1 MKELRSFSKSL
12 ISFHFP
18 SIILLHEKCPNM
30 KFSLVHI
37 FLCSVQLQ
45 KNTDQKNSVF
55 GHFSRSILPSLIL
68 THFYIEKVVWFTFN
82 TQWLIS
88 ISNKKL
94 GWNKLKNLFPNQTKE
109 TFNNMEFY
117 VVRIFPYMDPIREFL
132 HFAYCILLFIW
143 SKENQKLIFHLIK
156 SIAATQTR
164 ICRFRWLSYCTLCT
178 DTTNIDVH
186 VANQIA
192 DILVAIW

>member
-1 MKELRSFSKSL
+1 MKELRMFLKSL
-12 ISFHFP
+12 IRFQSP

-55 GHFSRSILPSLIL
+55 GNFSRSVRLSLIL
-68 THFYIEKVVWFTFN
+68 THFYIEKVFWFTFN
-82 TQWLIS
+82 TQWLVS
-88 ISNKKL
+88 ISNTKL
-94 GWNKLKNLFPNQTKE
+94 GWNKLKSLFPIQIKE

-143 SKENQKLIFHLIK
+143 SKENQKFIFHLIK
-156 SIAATQTR
+156 SIAAT
-164 ICRFRWLSYCTLCT
+164 
-178 DTTNIDVH
+178 
-186 VANQIA
+186 
-192 DILVAIW
+192 